1 MSFWDLF
8 TSKEKKSKLSHL
20 KNLVVLSLADGKV
33 EKSELAA
40 IASVMSREGLT
51 EDDLQ
56 KCLDNPGDI
65 KFVAPD
71 TDAKKLRYISDM
83 VMLMMVDGDLDDKE
97 FILCKATAEALGYR
111 HEVIDA
117 MILGIVAKI
126 KDSMNY

>member
-1 MSFWDLF
+1 
-8 TSKEKKSKLSHL
+8 
-20 KNLVVLSLADGKV
+20 
-33 EKSELAA
+33 
-40 IASVMSREGLT
+40 MSREGLS

>member
-1 MSFWDLF
+1 MGFWDLF
-8 TSKEKKSKLSHL
+8 TSKEKKAKLSHL

-33 EKSELAA
+33 EKTELAA

-56 KCLDNPGDI
+56 KCLENPGDI

-71 TDAKKLRYISDM
+71 TDATKLRYISDM

-97 FILCKATAEALGYR
+97 FVLCKATAEALGYR
-111 HEVIDA
+111 HEVVDA

-126 KDSMNY
+126 KESLNH